1 MRRIKRSQRLFFTKM
16 NYFIL
21 SQILNKRGIIFIVVS
36 RSNNSLLAI
45 VFLNHPL
52 LALYINFVKSKIIS
66 KINNILLLYVLVNIW
81 QHRWKNV
88 NSGTQDKKHCSM
100 RMKILESVTE
110 KSHRTRIKSVNVSQK
125 HTQSFSQISLP
136 FFRFNFCFALKC
148 HPMSHLRVLNVPQKC
163 HILFE
168 RPLVSCV
175 WHYLLIFIQNPM
187 KFVEEEEEG

>member
-1 MRRIKRSQRLFFTKM
+1 M
-16 NYFIL
+16 
-21 SQILNKRGIIFIVVS
+21 
-36 RSNNSLLAI
+36 
-45 VFLNHPL
+45 FLNHPL
-52 LALYINFVKSKIIS
+52 LALYINFAKSKIIS
-66 KINNILLLYVLVNIW
+66 KINNILLFYVLVNIW

-100 RMKILESVTE
+100 RMGILESVTE

-148 HPMSHLRVLNVPQKC
+148 HPMSYLGVLNVPQKC

-175 WHYLLIFIQNPM
+175 WHCLLIFIQNPM
-187 KFVEEEEEG
+187 KFVEEEEEVRDEGEERQKVQQTFWKIIAVNLMLEMKKRRLFLRWCENLT

>member
-1 MRRIKRSQRLFFTKM
+1 M
-16 NYFIL
+16 
-21 SQILNKRGIIFIVVS
+21 
-36 RSNNSLLAI
+36 
-45 VFLNHPL
+45 FLNHPL
-52 LALYINFVKSKIIS
+52 LALYINFAKSKIIS
-66 KINNILLLYVLVNIW
+66 KINKINKILLFYVLVNIW

-100 RMKILESVTE
+100 RMRILESVTE

-187 KFVEEEEEG
+187 KFVEEEEEVRDEGEERQKVQQTFWKIIAVNLMLEMKKRRLFLRWCENLT

>member
-1 MRRIKRSQRLFFTKM
+1 M
-16 NYFIL
+16 
-21 SQILNKRGIIFIVVS
+21 
-36 RSNNSLLAI
+36 
-45 VFLNHPL
+45 FLNHPL
-52 LALYINFVKSKIIS
+52 LALYINFAKSKIIS
-66 KINNILLLYVLVNIW
+66 KINNILLFYVLVNIW

-88 NSGTQDKKHCSM
+88 NSRTQDKKHCSM
-100 RMKILESVTE
+100 RMRILESVTE

-125 HTQSFSQISLP
+125 QTQSFSQISLP

-148 HPMSHLRVLNVPQKC
+148 HPMSHLGVLNVPQKC

-187 KFVEEEEEG
+187 KFVEEEEEVRDEGEERQKVQQTFWKIIAVNLMLEMKKRRLFLRWCENLT